1 MGAAGRVGL
10 ELGNDL
16 AALESNV
23 SAKGFKHLLP
33 CKDGEGLLAD
43 PNVELFRVGVHNA
56 KAGGFFADVDGSGS
70 SHGWGGGD
78 WNNYARCS
86 AVRRCVV

>member
-1 MGAAGRVGL
+1 VVVLPDWVRLRLAACGS

-16 AALESNV
+16 AALESGV

-33 CKDGEGLLAD
+33 SKYGDGLLAV

-56 KAGGFFADVDGSGS
+56 KAGGFFADVDGGGS
-70 SHGWGGGD
+70 SHVSGW
-78 WNNYARCS
+78 W
-86 AVRRCVV
+86 